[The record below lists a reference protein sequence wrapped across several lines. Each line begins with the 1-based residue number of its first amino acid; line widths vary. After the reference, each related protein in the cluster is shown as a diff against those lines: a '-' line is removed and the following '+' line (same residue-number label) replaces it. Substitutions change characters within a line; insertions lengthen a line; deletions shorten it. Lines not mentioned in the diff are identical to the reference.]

1 MAIDLSLLPAPA
13 VIEALGF
20 EPILADY
27 KADFVARYPAAAA
40 VIDLESE
47 PVVKLLEVGAYRETL
62 LRARYNDEARALL
75 LAYATGAD
83 LDHLGLTYYDE
94 ARLLITAADPEA
106 TPPVEAVWETDADYR
121 NRLVLKPESYSV
133 AGPTG
138 AYLFHALSAS
148 GMVKSASVTSP
159 TGGTTEV
166 FILSRTGN
174 GVPDGA
180 LLDTVDAALNSES
193 IRPLSEEVIVSAGAV
208 ENYAFDIALI
218 LFPGPVGEI
227 VLAAVQA
234 ALAALAAAQHKL
246 DGDVIQSAIDAAA
259 HQPGVKKVVINS
271 PAADVVCGA
280 GQAPWCTGI
289 TVSIAGV
296 EA

>member
-1 MAIDLSLLPAPA
+1 MAIDLSLLPAPE

-20 EPILADY
+20 ESILAEY
-27 KADFVARYPAAAA
+27 KADFVARYPDAAV

-83 LDHLGLTYYDE
+83 LDHLGVTYYDE
-94 ARLLITAADPEA
+94 ARLLITAADPLP
-106 TPPVEAVWETDADYR
+106 TPPVEAVWEADADYR

-148 GMVKSASVTSP
+148 GLVKSAAVTSP
-159 TGGTTEV
+159 QGGSTEV

-174 GVPDGA
+174 GVPDA
-180 LLDTVDAALNSES
+180 PLLDIVEAALSSES

-208 ENYAFDIALI
+208 VDYALDVDLI
-218 LFPGPVGEI
+218 LFPGPAGEI
-227 VLAAVQA
+227 VLAAAQA
-234 ALAALAAAQHKL
+234 ALDALAVDRHKL
-246 DGDVIQSAIDAAA
+246 DGDVIKSAIDAAA

-271 PAADVVCGA
+271 PAADVVCGP

-289 TVSIAGV
+289 TVTIAGV
-296 EA
+296 EP

>member
-1 MAIDLSLLPAPA
+1 MIDLSLLPAPA

-20 EPILADY
+20 EAILADY

-75 LAYATGAD
+75 LAYATVAD
-83 LDHLGLTYYDE
+83 LDHLGATYYAE

-121 NRLVLKPESYSV
+121 NRLTLKPESYSV

-148 GMVKSASVTSP
+148 GEVKSAAVTSP

-166 FILSRTGN
+166 FILSRTGS
-174 GVPDGA
+174 GVPAGP
-180 LLDTVDAALNSES
+180 LLATVAAALNSES

-208 ENYAFDIALI
+208 VEYALDVALT
-218 LFPGPVGEI
+218 LFPGPAGEI
-227 VLAAVQA
+227 VLAAAQA
-234 ALAALAAAQHKL
+234 ALAALTLDRHKL
-246 DGDVIQSAIDAAA
+246 DGDVIKSAIDAAA
-259 HQPGVKKVVINS
+259 HQPGVKKVTIAS
-271 PAADVVCGA
+271 PAADVVCGPS
-280 GQAPWCTGI
+280 QAPYCTGI